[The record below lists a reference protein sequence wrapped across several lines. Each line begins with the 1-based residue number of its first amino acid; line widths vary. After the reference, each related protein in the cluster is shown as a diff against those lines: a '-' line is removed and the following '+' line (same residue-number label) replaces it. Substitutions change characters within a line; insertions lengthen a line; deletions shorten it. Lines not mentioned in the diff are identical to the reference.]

1 MNTETPTDTGRIT
14 FYRIRDWQRHFEN
27 NRTREMEKMRWV
39 PVPNKHDGEGFQRIM
54 QQKDGIVIYGCW
66 HLILQVASKLRE
78 RGTLLRDDGT
88 PITADTLALKT
99 GWRRP
104 QDFQRTLDF
113 CSSAEM
119 DWIERLSIEGAEK
132 PQATAEKPQE
142 GARNGMEWKGMEGKG
157 REEDTAESET
167 IKTQWN
173 ALAER
178 AGLPSIQ
185 LVTPERL
192 KKYRLRLAAFP
203 DLWDTLSKQIPRL
216 SAFARGKQEGSSW
229 RLSFDFCVESD
240 GNFLK
245 LKEGKYAR
253 PERMDQ
259 PI

>member
-1 MNTETPTDTGRIT
+1 MTH
-14 FYRIRDWQRHFEN
+14 YRIRDWQKHFEN
-27 NRTREMEKMRWV
+27 NRTRELKKMDWV
-39 PVPNKHDGEGFQRIM
+39 PVPNKHDGEGFLTIM
-54 QQKDGIVIYGCW
+54 EQKDGLKIYACW
-66 HLILQVASKLRE
+66 HLLLQVASKCGI

-88 PITADTLALKT
+88 PHTAESIARKCSCRDPEAM
-99 GWRRP
+99 RRAIE
-104 QDFQRTLDF
+104 F
-113 CSSAEM
+113 CSSPQVAWLEAVTSNGEIIPHDAAE
-119 DWIERLSIEGAEK
+119 IPQLPARKGREG
-132 PQATAEKPQE
+132 
-142 GARNGMEWKGMEGKG
+142 NGNEGKG

-253 PERMDQ
+253 PESRDQ